1 MEPTGI
7 IFAALDCDLDV
18 IEAWNRWY
26 DLEHTPPNLSLDGVV
41 MSNRYVAT
49 PALHAAR
56 QSAADGPFSAQH
68 ASFLTVYTLTGDPQ
82 TAFDGMSGLRDVL
95 VADGRMEFPEDK
107 KIVRQGDV
115 LETVAARAAA
125 ATKCPP
131 VDVPFMGHTGII
143 VRQCRDENANE
154 SEKVLQSSTLPGV
167 NAVWALASRLQENVT
182 MQIFFVEGDLIE
194 RQQQIGNHLQGSTAT
209 IVLFGA
215 FERITQLHYPWADAM
230 RNSSLPP
237 TIRD

>member
-18 IEAWNRWY
+18 IEDWNRWY

-49 PALHAAR
+49 PALHEIR
-56 QSAADGPFSAQH
+56 LADAEGPFAGQH

-82 TAFDGMSGLRDVL
+82 TAFDAMSGLREVL

-115 LETVAARAAA
+115 LTTVAARAGAD
-125 ATKCPP
+125 TKCPP
-131 VDVPFMGHTGII
+131 IDVPFMGHAGVV
-143 VRQCRDENANE
+143 VRQCRDAAAAQTEKILE
-154 SEKVLQSSTLPGV
+154 SVTLPYVHG
-167 NAVWALASRLQENVT
+167 VWALSSRLQENVT
-182 MQIFFVEGDLIE
+182 MQIFFVEGDLAE
-194 RQQQIGNHLQGSTAT
+194 RQRQIGSHLNGEPGD

-215 FERITQLHYPWADAM
+215 FERITQLHYPWAEAM

-237 TIRD
+237 TIRH